1 MRGRLATV
9 WPRRQRHE
17 GVRTPPKTG
26 RARPHQTAIGQR
38 SRGFGKPT
46 PRSHGRGRD
55 RKSPNKHKGGR
66 TGHSPGAVGGSSAT
80 TALLCS
86 PSPVDAAVLHRHERS
101 LEADLSAGPAPT
113 SAEPSVFAL
122 AVEDALREFFDSRRT
137 IVEPVGGDFAT
148 SVGQLE
154 QFVLRGGKR
163 VRPSFAW
170 AGWLG
175 AGGDATS
182 AGSAAVLRTCAAL
195 ELVQACA
202 LIHDDIIDSSRT
214 RRGFPTVHV
223 EFADHHRARNW
234 SGESTEFGDAAAI
247 LLGDLALA
255 WADDMVRESGLD
267 AAAALR
273 LGPVWSAMRTEVLG
287 GQFLD
292 ISGEASGDE
301 SVDAALRINR
311 YKTAA
316 YTIERPLHIG
326 AALAGADQSL
336 VAAYRTFGT
345 DVGIAFQLRDDL
357 LGVFGDPAVT
367 GKPSGDDLREG
378 KRTVLFAV
386 GLQLAD
392 GAAPATAQLLR
403 ESIGTDLTEAAVD
416 ELRAA
421 LIDLGAVADV
431 ERRIAELTERGLA
444 ALDHSAA
451 TPAVKERLREMAI
464 AATARNS

>member
-1 MRGRLATV
+1 M
-9 WPRRQRHE
+9 
-17 GVRTPPKTG
+17 
-26 RARPHQTAIGQR
+26 
-38 SRGFGKPT
+38 
-46 PRSHGRGRD
+46 
-55 RKSPNKHKGGR
+55 
-66 TGHSPGAVGGSSAT
+66 
-80 TALLCS
+80 
-86 PSPVDAAVLHRHERS
+86 
-101 LEADLSAGPAPT
+101 EADLSAGPAPT
-113 SAEPSVFAL
+113 SAEQSVFAL
-122 AVEDALREFFDSRRT
+122 AVEDALREFFESRRT
-137 IVEPVGGDFAT
+137 IVEPVGGDFAIP
-148 SVGQLE
+148 VGQLE

-175 AGGDATS
+175 AGGDAT
-182 AGSAAVLRTCAAL
+182 APGATAVLRTCAAL

-214 RRGFPTVHV
+214 RRGFPTMHI

-234 SGESTEFGDAAAI
+234 SGESAEFGDAAAI

-267 AAAALR
+267 AEASLR

-357 LGVFGDPAVT
+357 LGVFGDPEIT

-392 GAAPATAQLLR
+392 GTAPETAQLLR
-403 ESIGTDLTEAAVD
+403 ESIGTDLTDAAVD
-416 ELRAA
+416 ELRAV

-444 ALDHSAA
+444 ALDASAA
-451 TPAVKERLREMAI
+451 TPAVKERLRDMAI
-464 AATARNS
+464 AATARTS